1 MMTMTRSVGKWA
13 PMAAVAAACMAA
25 LAAPAQAQ
33 DVKIALGMSGWTGF
47 APLTLA
53 DKAGIFKKN
62 GLDVELKMI
71 PQKDR
76 HLALA
81 SKSIQCAATTVETH
95 VAWNANGV
103 PIVQIFQMDKSYGA
117 DGIAVRNDVKGFADL
132 KGKTVAVS
140 APGTAPYFG
149 LAWMLSKNG
158 MTLKD
163 VKTVSLEPQPAAQAF
178 VAGQNDA
185 AMTYEPYLSTVRAN
199 PQAGKILATTID
211 YPMVMDTV
219 GCAPEWLKANPKA
232 AQALTN
238 SYFEALEMIK
248 TDPAKANELMGSAVK
263 QSGEAF
269 AKSSAYLRWQD
280 KAANQKFFAGELT
293 AFMKDATAIL
303 LEAGVIRKAP
313 ENFDAMFDASFIK

>member
-1 MMTMTRSVGKWA
+1 MGMNIFKN
-13 PMAAVAAACMAA
+13 AATLLALGACVAATS
-25 LAAPAQAQ
+25 APASAQ
-33 DVKIALGMSGWTGF
+33 ETKLTLGMSGWTGF

-81 SKSIQCAATTVETH
+81 AGAIQCAATTVETH

-117 DGIAVRNDVKGFADL
+117 DGLAVRNDVKTFSDL
-132 KGKTVAVS
+132 KGKTIGVS

-149 LAWMLSKNG
+149 LAWMLNKNG

-178 VAGQNDA
+178 VAGQNDG
-185 AMTYEPYLSTVRAN
+185 AMTYEPYLSTVRNN
-199 PQAGKILATTID
+199 PAAGKILATTLD
-211 YPMVMDTV
+211 YPMVIDTV
-219 GCAPEWLKANPKA
+219 GCAPTWLKANAKA
-232 AQALTN
+232 AQALTT
-238 SYFEALEMIK
+238 SYFEALDMIK
-248 TDPAKANELMGSAVK
+248 ADPVKANEIMGSAVK
-263 QSGEAF
+263 QGGKQF

-280 KAANQKFFAGELT
+280 KAANQQFFSGELT
-293 AFMKDATAIL
+293 QFMKDSVPIL
-303 LEAGVIRKAP
+303 LESGVIRKAP
-313 ENFDAMFDASFIK
+313 ENLAVTFDASFIK

>member
-1 MMTMTRSVGKWA
+1 MVIRKSVLSF
-13 PMAAVAAACMAA
+13 AALLAAGLVAAAS
-25 LAAPAQAQ
+25 AQAQ
-33 DVKIALGMSGWTGF
+33 EATKIALGMSGWTGF

-81 SKSIQCAATTVETH
+81 SGAIQCAATTVETH

-103 PIVQIFQMDKSYGA
+103 PITQIFQMDKSYGA
-117 DGIAVRNDVKGFADL
+117 DGLAVRGDVKSFADL
-132 KGKTVAVS
+132 KGKAIGVS

-158 MTLKD
+158 MSLKD
-163 VKTVSLEPQPAAQAF
+163 VKLVSLEPQPAAQAF
-178 VAGQNDA
+178 VAGQNDG

-199 PQAGKILATTID
+199 PQAGKILATTLD

-219 GCAPEWLKANPKA
+219 GCAPTWLKANAKA

-248 TDPAKANELMGSAVK
+248 AEPEKSNEIMGSAVK
-263 QSGEAF
+263 QPGEKF
-269 AKSSAYLRWQD
+269 AESAKYLRWQD

-293 AFMKDATAIL
+293 QFMKDAVPIL

-313 ENFDAMFDASFIK
+313 DDLNASFDASFIK